1 MYSSMQ
7 KYVEVP
13 VQSTVASGTTTVD
26 ETGNLELQDGAAT
39 FTGGVVNTG
48 DVVHDTS
55 DDRMYTVATVVN
67 ANTLS
72 LVAIGSAVGTGLNT
86 GKNYIIY
93 SSSVSTK
100 QLLASDGVVIV
111 ENDPVDPINSE
122 VNIQY
127 CGASGIVV
135 KITHAATAAGSE
147 AVRDGFQD
155 SINAS
160 LIQPWPQVRYNGWL
174 PSSLI
179 LGIAKV

>member
-7 KYVEVP
+7 KYVEVS

-39 FTGGVVNTG
+39 FTGGVVNIG
-48 DVVHDTS
+48 DVVHDTT
-55 DDRMYTVATVVN
+55 DDRMYTVTGVVD

-72 LVAIGSAVGTGLNT
+72 LLAIGAVKGTGLDT

-93 SSSVSTK
+93 SATSYSK
-100 QLLASDGVVIV
+100 QLIASDGVVIV
-111 ENDPVDPINSE
+111 ENKVADPINSRI
-122 VNIQY
+122 NIQY
-127 CGASGIVV
+127 CGASGIAIN
-135 KITHAATAAGSE
+135 ITFAAVE
-147 AVRDGFQD
+147 ANDEKMRDGFED
-155 SINAS
+155 AVTAS
-160 LIQPWPQVRYNGWL
+160 LIQPWPHVKYSGWL